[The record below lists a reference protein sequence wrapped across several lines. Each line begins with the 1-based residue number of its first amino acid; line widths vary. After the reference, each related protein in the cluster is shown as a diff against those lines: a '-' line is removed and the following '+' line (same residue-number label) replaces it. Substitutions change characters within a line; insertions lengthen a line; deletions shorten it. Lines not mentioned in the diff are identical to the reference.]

1 MRTSIPPI
9 VRAPAYILERLNM
22 EKSEAIEAVGLV
34 ISVALLLVMLSLTSQ
49 MLG

>member
-1 MRTSIPPI
+1 MRNFIPTI
-9 VRAPAYILERLNM
+9 ARGPAQMVERLNI

-34 ISVALLLVMLSLTSQ
+34 ISVALLLVMLSLTSL